1 MKIVHIDFTGT
12 FNETMSYQENI
23 IPKYNAKDG
32 HEVIMITTCYEWDN
46 EGKVIYSPSVDKMMG
61 NGVRLIRLEYV
72 KIINKFITSKIRR
85 VNNFYMLL
93 KQLCPDII
101 FVHGLQTFEL
111 LTVVKYIK
119 RNPLKKLL
127 IDNHADFS
135 NSASNILSKYILHK
149 IIWRY
154 FANYA
159 EPYTSKFYGVLPAR
173 VDFLINIYKLPRNKC
188 ELLIMGADD
197 EKVFMSRNS
206 NIRQQIRN
214 ELGISESDFLIITG
228 GKIDIEKKQ
237 TITLLRAIHELNI
250 PNVKLLLFGSII
262 KELKKEIDQFVD
274 NKRIHYIGWINSED
288 VYNYFVASELA
299 IFPGRHSVL
308 WEQAVGTGIPCIFK
322 YWIGTTH
329 VDVSG
334 NCKFL
339 YSDQVEEIKTI
350 LREIF
355 FDKEIYNGMKKVAEE
370 AGIKKFSYREISKK
384 SIE

>member
-188 ELLIMGADD
+188 ELLLMGADD

-322 YWIGTTH
+322 YRIGTTH

-350 LREIF
+350 PFI
-355 FDKEIYNGMKKVAEE
+355 
-370 AGIKKFSYREISKK
+370 
-384 SIE
+384 

>member
-1 MKIVHIDFTGT
+1 MF
-12 FNETMSYQENI
+12 S
-23 IPKYNAKDG
+23 
-32 HEVIMITTCYEWDN
+32 
-46 EGKVIYSPSVDKMMG
+46 
-61 NGVRLIRLEYV
+61 
-72 KIINKFITSKIRR
+72 
-85 VNNFYMLL
+85 
-93 KQLCPDII
+93 
-101 FVHGLQTFEL
+101 
-111 LTVVKYIK
+111 VVKYIK

-135 NSASNILSKYILHK
+135 NSASNILSLYILHK

-154 FANYA
+154 IANYA

-173 VDFLINIYKLPRNKC
+173 VDFLINIYKLPNNKC

-197 EKVFMSRNS
+197 DKVFMARNS
-206 NIRQQIRN
+206 DIRQQIRN
-214 ELGISESDFLIITG
+214 ELGIGENDFLIITG
-228 GKIDIEKKQ
+228 GKIDIDKKQ
-237 TITLLRAIHELNI
+237 TINLLRAINELNI
-250 PNVKLLLFGSII
+250 PNLKLLLFGSII
-262 KELKKEIDQFVD
+262 DELKKEIYQFVD

-329 VDVSG
+329 VDVGG

-370 AGIKKFSYREISKK
+370 AGIKKFSYCEISKK